1 MADVTLKD
9 IRKIYPRERGDHVA
23 VHSIDLHVADG
34 EFLVL
39 VGPSGCGKSTILRMI
54 AGLEAIT
61 EGTLTIGGKVMNDVA
76 PGERDIA
83 MVFQT
88 YALYPHMSVRDN
100 LAFALKLRGVPA
112 KEIDEQVRAAATA
125 MHIESLLPRRPGALS
140 GGERQ
145 RVALGRA
152 LVRNPQVFLF
162 DEPLSNLDARLRVQM
177 RREIARL
184 HRELRATMIYVT
196 HDQIEA
202 MTLGDRIVVL
212 KDGAVQQVD
221 VPSALYDTPA
231 NMFVAGFIGS
241 PSMNLV
247 TGNVIGQSGDYRL
260 RLGDAGEL
268 PIPDTIGARYAAS
281 ADGKGLVI
289 GVRPEHLRVTS
300 SADDPDWHFTVEL
313 ELIEQL
319 GGETILHGRA
329 DALELTARQSP
340 SIFADVG
347 DRFRLRAELSHLH
360 FFDAETQQRIPT
372 PQNA

>member
-1 MADVTLKD
+1 MADVALKG
-9 IRKIYPRERGDHVA
+9 IRKIYPGERGDSVA
-23 VHSIDLHVADG
+23 VHSIDLEVADG

-54 AGLEAIT
+54 AGLESIT
-61 EGTLTIGGKVMNDVA
+61 DGTLTIGETLMNDVA

-100 LAFALKLRGVPA
+100 LAFSLKLRGLA
-112 KEIDEQVRAAATA
+112 KKEIDQRVSAAAAA
-125 MHIESLLPRRPGALS
+125 MHIEPLLSRRPGALS

-184 HRELRATMIYVT
+184 HRELKATMIYVT
-196 HDQIEA
+196 HDQVEA

-221 VPSALYDTPA
+221 TPSALYDTPG
-231 NMFVAGFIGS
+231 NMFVAEFIGS
-241 PSMNLV
+241 PSMNFV
-247 TGNVIGQSGDYRL
+247 TGAVGGQSGNYRL
-260 RLGDAGEL
+260 DASQAVSL
-268 PIPDTIGARYAAS
+268 PIPDAVGERFAS
-281 ADGKGLVI
+281 RNGEHGLVV

-300 SADDPDWHFTVEL
+300 SVDDASGHFFVSL

-319 GGETILHGRA
+319 GGETILHGSA
-329 DALELTARQSP
+329 GTLELTARQSP
-340 SIFADVG
+340 SLFATVG
-347 DRFRLRAELSHLH
+347 DRVTLQADLSQLH
-360 FFDAETQQRIPT
+360 FFDGKTQKRISLT
-372 PQNA
+372 S

>member
-1 MADVTLKD
+1 MADVTLKG
-9 IRKIYPRERGDHVA
+9 IRKIYPSERGDHVA

-61 EGTLTIGGKVMNDVA
+61 EGTLTISGTVMNNVA

-88 YALYPHMSVRDN
+88 YALYPHMSVREN
-100 LAFALKLRGVPA
+100 LAFALKLRGVA
-112 KEIDEQVRAAATA
+112 AREIEERVLAAAAA
-125 MHIESLLPRRPGALS
+125 MHITPLLSRRPAALS

-152 LVRNPQVFLF
+152 LVRDPQVFLF

-184 HRELRATMIYVT
+184 HKDLRATMIYVT
-196 HDQIEA
+196 HDQVEA

-221 VPSALYDTPA
+221 TPAALYDTPA

-241 PSMNLV
+241 PSMNFV
-247 TGNVIGQSGDYRL
+247 TGHVVNENNGYQLKFGERGVLPLPAPLGAQYAGSGLED
-260 RLGDAGEL
+260 
-268 PIPDTIGARYAAS
+268 
-281 ADGKGLVI
+281 GLVVGI
-289 GVRPEHLRVTS
+289 RPEHLHVVP
-300 SADDPDWHFTVEL
+300 SADASDGHFVVQL
-313 ELIEQL
+313 ELVEQL
-319 GGETILHGRA
+319 GGETILHGRVG
-329 DALELTARQSP
+329 ALELTARQSP
-340 SIFADVG
+340 PVFAAVGEQVTLRADV
-347 DRFRLRAELSHLH
+347 SQLH
-360 FFDAETQQRIPT
+360 YFDAKTQRRVR
-372 PQNA
+372 